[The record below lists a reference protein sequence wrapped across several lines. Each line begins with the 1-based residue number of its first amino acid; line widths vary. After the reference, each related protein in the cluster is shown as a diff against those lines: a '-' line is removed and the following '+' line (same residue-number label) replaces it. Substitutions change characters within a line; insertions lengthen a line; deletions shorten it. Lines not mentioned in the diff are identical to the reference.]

1 MVFPIAGGNESKGYE
16 ISNSLRLNDDDSAY
30 LSRTNSSGGDRQ
42 KFTTSFWIKRSNLTG
57 NGMKIF
63 DVGTSTSTDT
73 GRLYIGFFGSNTL
86 AVVGGATTYRATTQ
100 LFRDPSAWYHI
111 VVAVDSTDGTAD
123 NRVKIYVNGNQV
135 TAFDTNNAMT
145 QNQNTPVNES
155 TKSHQIGR
163 NQPNTSEYYDGYI
176 TEFHHID
183 GQQLAQTNFGE
194 FDDNGVWVPIKYTGT
209 YGTNGVFL
217 QFKQTGTSQNSSGIG
232 ADTSGNDNHFAVT
245 NLAATDVTEDTCT
258 NNFCTL
264 SPLAQNTYAGGT
276 LSEGNCEWTSG
287 VSEYSPRLGTFGL
300 SSGKWYWEIKPT
312 LNEGSSNDPFLIG
325 ISSTEA
331 TANSQE
337 LGHSSDDWAY
347 YNNGKYRNSD
357 SDSNYGDTYT
367 VNDII
372 GVALDLDNSKLYF
385 SKNGTFQN
393 SGDPTSG
400 STGTGAI
407 SITSNLAA
415 TNFGFYFPALSDYDN
430 SSGKYSRFQA
440 NFGNPPFAIS
450 SGNTDGKYGNF
461 EYAVPSGYYAICTKR
476 LAEFG

>member
-16 ISNSLRLNDDDSAY
+16 ISNSLRFNDDDSPLLTRAISTNPSDQKLTTISFWFKIGNITSAFRALYRFNDGSSTGAIY
-30 LSRTNSSGGDRQ
+30 LRSGDDLQFAWNVSSGTLDVRP
-42 KFTTSFWIKRSNLTG
+42 
-57 NGMKIF
+57 NG
-63 DVGTSTSTDT
+63 V
-73 GRLYIGFFGSNTL
+73 
-86 AVVGGATTYRATTQ
+86 
-100 LFRDPSAWYHI
+100 FRDPSAWYHCHI
-111 VVAVDSTDGTAD
+111 KVDTTQGTAA
-123 NRVKIYVNGNQV
+123 NRVIIHINGV
-135 TAFDTNNAMT
+135 ERSYGTATYP
-145 QNQNTPVNES
+145 NQNATLEHLSNGE
-155 TKSHQIGR
+155 TYYIGGDG
-163 NQPNTSEYYDGYI
+163 QSSDKYFDGYI
-176 TEFHHID
+176 AEFNVID
-183 GQQLAQTNFGE
+183 GQAKDYTDFGE
-194 FDDNGVWVPIKYTGT
+194 FDDNGVWIPKKYTGT
-209 YGTNGVFL
+209 YGNNGFYL
-217 QFKQTGTSQNSSGIG
+217 KFQQTGTSANSSGIG
-232 ADTSGNDNHFAVT
+232 ADTSGNDLHWT
-245 NLAATDVTEDTCT
+245 PSNLAALDVTEDTCT

-357 SDSNYGDTYT
+357 SDSNYGNTYT

-400 STGTGAI
+400 YTGTGAI

-415 TNFGFYFPALSDYDN
+415 TDFGFYFPALSDYDN

-461 EYAVPSGYYAICTKR
+461 EYAPPSGYYALCTKR

>member
-1 MVFPIAGGNESKGYE
+1 MGVTIPSAAGEVKESYE
-16 ISNSLRLNDDDSAY
+16 ISNSLRFNAGDSAK
-30 LSRTNSSGGDRQ
+30 LTRTQTAGDRKTFTFSGWVKRSRLGDRQ
-42 KFTTSFWIKRSNLTG
+42 AIISSSI
-57 NGMKIF
+57 
-63 DVGTSTSTDT
+63 D
-73 GRLYIGFFGSNTL
+73 GSNESFLWFDTSDEL
-86 AVVGGATTYRATTQ
+86 FASESNEATFGLRTNRK
-100 LFRDPSAWYHI
+100 FRDPSAWYHI
-111 VVAVDSTDGTAD
+111 VYVVDTTQGTAGD
-123 NRVKIYVNGNQV
+123 RVRIYVNGVEETSFANETQPSQNDDTRFNDNTKAV
-135 TAFDTNNAMT
+135 TLGFHVSDYPEYFGGYAAEYHFVDGSAK
-145 QNQNTPVNES
+145 TP
-155 TKSHQIGR
+155 T
-163 NQPNTSEYYDGYI
+163 D
-176 TEFHHID
+176 
-183 GQQLAQTNFGE
+183 FGE
-194 FDDNGVWVPIKYTGT
+194 FDDNGVWIPKRYTGT
-209 YGTNGVFL
+209 YGTNGYHL
-217 QFKQTGTSQNSSGIG
+217 EFKQTGTSQNSSGIG
-232 ADTSGNDNHFAVT
+232 ADTSGQDNHFAVT

-347 YNNGKYRNSD
+347 YNNGKYRNAD

-461 EYAVPSGYYAICTKR
+461 EYAVPSGYYALCTKR